1 MEKVSTNQKAVSVE
15 REVQNLAAMLD
26 KTEQLVGSLDAVLT
40 SILRQ
45 QNPAVSGQDCEDRA
59 QSSPLQWAL
68 ANQNERLAS
77 INRWLDSIVSRI
89 DL

>member
-1 MEKVSTNQKAVSVE
+1 MEKVSTAQKAVSVE
-15 REVQNLAAMLD
+15 HEVNSLAAMLD

-45 QNPAVSGQDCEDRA
+45 QNPAVSVQDCEDRT
-59 QSSPLQWAL
+59 QSSPLQRAL
-68 ANQNERLAS
+68 ASQNERLAS
-77 INRWLDSIVSRI
+77 INRWLDSLVSRI

>member
-15 REVQNLAAMLD
+15 HEVNSLAAMLD
-26 KTEQLVGSLDAVLT
+26 KTEQLVGSLDAGLT

-45 QNPAVSGQDCEDRA
+45 QNPTADAQDCEDRA
-59 QSSPLQWAL
+59 HSSPLQWAL
-68 ANQNERLAS
+68 ANQNERLES
-77 INRWLDSIVSRI
+77 INRWLDSLVSRI

>member
-1 MEKVSTNQKAVSVE
+1 MEKVSQNQKAVSVE
-15 REVQNLAAMLD
+15 REVSSLSAMLD
-26 KTEQLVGSLDAVLT
+26 TTEQLVGSLDAVLT

-45 QNPAVSGQDCEDRA
+45 QNPTEGAQDCEDRA

-77 INRWLDSIVSRI
+77 INHRLNSLISRI